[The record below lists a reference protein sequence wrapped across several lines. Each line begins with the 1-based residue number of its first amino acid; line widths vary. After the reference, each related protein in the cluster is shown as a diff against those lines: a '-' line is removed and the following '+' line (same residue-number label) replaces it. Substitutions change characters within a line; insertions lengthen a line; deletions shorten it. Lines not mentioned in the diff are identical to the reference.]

1 MSTPPS
7 KAPCIKKV
15 IRVLLNKLIYFFI
28 SCRVHYRVQIDEAID
43 AASASTS
50 CVARYPRVHIAK
62 ESESR

>member
-1 MSTPPS
+1 MSEPPS

-15 IRVLLNKLIYFFI
+15 IRVMLIKLNYFLI
-28 SCRVHYRVQIDEAID
+28 SCIGFRVQTDKAID

-62 ESESR
+62 ELESR